1 MAKLTAAL
9 LVCFAA
15 LVGSA
20 QAQQQDKLMMTRAP
34 CAPFADMMKT
44 ASKYGE
50 EPLFIGT
57 SGSTF
62 DARTGQEYVGGMF
75 FVVNQESEKRSW
87 TMFQVFADGMTSM
100 VFNGYG
106 FQPYMGE
113 VQ

>member
-1 MAKLTAAL
+1 MAKFTAAL

-20 QAQQQDKLMMTRAP
+20 EAQQQDKLMMTRSP
-34 CAPFADMMKT
+34 CAPFNDMIQT

-50 EPLFIGT
+50 QPLFIGT

-62 DARTGQEYVGGMF
+62 SAEQGKEYVGGMF

-87 TMFQVFADGMTSM
+87 TMFQVFADGMTCM

-106 FQPYMGE
+106 FQPYMGD